1 MIRFISLLI
10 MTALAYSPFAA
21 FAQAINEPFKV
32 TIEKRKVVG
41 ERVLRVKKGDTV
53 RLQWR
58 SDEQV
63 EVHVHGYNI
72 KTEIKPGAPSD
83 VTFTARATGRYPVT
97 SHGFGTADERKK
109 KSHNHGHGLPGSEAA
124 LIYIEVLPN

>member
-1 MIRFISLLI
+1 MIRIMFLLI
-10 MTALAYSPFAA
+10 VTGWAYLPAPALA
-21 FAQAINEPFKV
+21 QATNEPFKV

-53 RLQWR
+53 RLQWQ
-58 SDEQV
+58 SDEAV

-72 KTEIKPGAPSD
+72 KTEIEPGVPAE

-97 SHGFGTADERKK
+97 SHGFGTAEERKK
-109 KSHNHGHGLPGSEAA
+109 KTHSHGHGLPGSESA